1 MASVDTVTS
10 TLRSLPGLDAV
21 DTEVLTYLAGCVV
34 DGGTPTAASF
44 TSTASPFFD
53 SFGLAPCDSVQMA
66 TMCESIFSA
75 LDRAGLVAAPRD
87 GEGVAL
93 SGINLETAAALR
105 AALGSAALD
114 GSNSNTSRTLGAP
127 VKLGADGGTAGDAV
141 ILDLLWARESNR
153 FLHANKAM
161 EGGQTERERAKA
173 EKLAAKAALR
183 EEAAAE
189 FARRTAE
196 GNAAAE
202 LAAAARA
209 GRIVAV
215 TSGAVTYVPVVD
227 RKPQDIHMTGVNIG
241 YGGELL
247 IENAELHLAQGRR
260 YGLIG
265 RNGYGKTTLLR
276 AMARHDVAG
285 SGASTFP
292 TNIRVLHVD
301 QEITAGPRSVM
312 DTVLAADVEREML
325 LKEEAELNAALSD
338 DRLRAGGTGNQVG
351 ASTVSVMSA
360 AIADGAASVSDKL
373 SIVTSVMSGAGERED
388 LSLFSADRA
397 TARLKVICARLE
409 AIDAASAESRASQI
423 LNGLQ
428 FTSDMTSWPTSALSG
443 GWRMRVA
450 LACALFVQPDVL
462 LLDEPTNHLDV
473 PSCMWLE
480 NYLLDYPATAV
491 VVSHDRRFLNAVVTD
506 IVHLEHKRLTYYK
519 GDYDTFEIT
528 RAERRKCGERAAEA
542 ADAKRK
548 HVQAFIDK
556 FRYNAKRASLV
567 QSRIKALDRMDVLD
581 PMETDDPRWKFEFP
595 DPGALGI
602 PVLQVNDVTFGY
614 DAARPL
620 IRAANFAVDL
630 DSRIAIVGPN
640 GAGKSTLVKLILGEL
655 VAQEGVISRNAKLRV
670 ACFTQHHV
678 TQLDLS
684 STPLDY
690 LSRLFPG
697 HKPEV
702 VRAHLSAFGITQD
715 LATQRIGTLSGGQK
729 SRVAFALCSWKRP
742 HVLILDEPTNHLD
755 IDTIDALIVA
765 LANFS
770 GGVLV
775 VSHDQHFVES
785 VAEDIF
791 IVGEG
796 SVSRFK
802 GQFKDYRKIAQAER
816 AIKVGRY

>member
-1 MASVDTVTS
+1 MSSIDTIT
-10 TLRSLPGLDAV
+10 TALRSLPALEAV
-21 DTEVLTYLAGCVV
+21 DSEVLVYLANCVA
-34 DGGTPTAASF
+34 DGDTPTAASF
-44 TSTASPFFD
+44 SSTAAPFLD
-53 SFGLAPCDSVQMA
+53 SFGLASSSAGMDVLCG
-66 TMCESIFSA
+66 SIFSA
-75 LDRAGLVAAPRD
+75 LDGAGLVAAPRA

-93 SGINLETAAALR
+93 AGINLETAAALR

-114 GSNSNTSRTLGAP
+114 GSSSNASRTLGAP
-127 VKLGADGGTAGDAV
+127 VKLGADGGGAGDAV

-161 EGGQTERERAKA
+161 EGGQNERERAKA
-173 EKLAAKAALR
+173 AKLAAKTAAR
-183 EEAAAE
+183 EEAAAD
-189 FARRTAE
+189 FARRAAE
-196 GNAAAE
+196 GAAAAE

-209 GRIVAV
+209 GRVVAV

-227 RKPQDIHMTGVNIG
+227 RKPQDIHLTGVNIG

-247 IENAELHLAQGRR
+247 IENADLHLAQGRR

-276 AMARHDVAG
+276 AMARHDVSG
-285 SGASTFP
+285 SGASKFP

-301 QEITAGPRSVM
+301 QEITAGPRSVI

-325 LKEEAELNAALSD
+325 LKEEAELNAAVSED
-338 DRLRAGGTGNQVG
+338 RAGRALSTATSKTDG
-351 ASTVSVMSA
+351 ASTISITDAGASSATDRLSTASA
-360 AIADGAASVSDKL
+360 AGGAP
-373 SIVTSVMSGAGERED
+373 ERED
-388 LSLFSADRA
+388 LSSFSVERA
-397 TARLKVICARLE
+397 TVRLKAITSRLE
-409 AIDAASAESRASQI
+409 AIDSASAEARASLI
-423 LNGLQ
+423 LSGLQ
-428 FTSDMTSWPTSALSG
+428 FTPEMTSWPTSALSG

-480 NYLLDYPATAV
+480 NYLLEYPATAV
-491 VVSHDRRFLNAVVTD
+491 VVSHDRRFLNAIVTD
-506 IVHLEHKRLTYYK
+506 VVHLEHKRLTYYK

-542 ADAKRK
+542 AETKRK

-620 IRAANFAVDL
+620 IRAANFSVDL
-630 DSRIAIVGPN
+630 DSRIAVVGPN

-655 VAQEGVISRNAKLRV
+655 VAQEGVIARNSKLRV

-678 TQLDLS
+678 TQLDLT

-702 VRAHLSAFGITQD
+702 VRAHLSSFGITQD
-715 LATQRIGTLSGGQK
+715 LAAQRIGTLSGGQK

-765 LANFS
+765 IANFS

-791 IVGEG
+791 IVGDG
-796 SVSRFK
+796 NVSRFK
-802 GQFKDYRKIAQAER
+802 GNFKDYRKIAQAEK
-816 AIKVGRY
+816 AFKVGRY